1 MRYVRKRRLGR
12 KLQNHETVRAWLVRP
27 GQGSRIVSAE
37 VQGEGGREMMRGTS
51 WATYVGES
59 VTMKLNRGNMYKI
72 SWNVQ
77 KDGKVSVTIDDP
89 VYPPGW
95 GVKPLKAMYASYKHF
110 ELDWLM
116 NNV

>member
-1 MRYVRKRRLGR
+1 
-12 KLQNHETVRAWLVRP
+12 
-27 GQGSRIVSAE
+27 
-37 VQGEGGREMMRGTS
+37 MMRGTS

-59 VTMKLNRGNMYKI
+59 VTKKLNRGNMYKI

-110 ELDWLM
+110 KLDWLM
-116 NNV
+116 SNG

>member
-1 MRYVRKRRLGR
+1 MRRTRRKKKTGNVQYLV
-12 KLQNHETVRAWLVRP
+12 TVYRSTEMDVAL
-27 GQGSRIVSAE
+27 

-59 VTMKLNRGNMYKI
+59 VTKKLNRGNMYKI

-116 NNV
+116 NNG